1 MNFSFRFFFF
11 LVDAEAFEGVGVL
24 GHSGG
29 QLGLEDVVEATH
41 GFGDRGRFF
50 AEGIAFI
57 FLAAVLFGF
66 RAAALV
72 DGQNGVFVEDEI
84 ADTFDG
90 ELTSVRAEGFG
101 FCDSERFDGFDT
113 GLEGFFLGAQFA
125 QEF

>member
-29 QLGLEDVVEATH
+29 QLGLEDVVETAH
-41 GFGDRGRFF
+41 GFGESGGFF
-50 AEGIAFI
+50 AVRIAFF

-72 DGQNGVFVEDEI
+72 DGQNGVFVEDKI
-84 ADTFDG
+84 ADTFG
-90 ELTSVRAEGFG
+90 
-101 FCDSERFDGFDT
+101 
-113 GLEGFFLGAQFA
+113 
-125 QEF
+125 